1 MAGMFGDRSTI
12 VEKSVRPQAR
22 PEGLTSMFG
31 DRSMVVSSTRPQA
44 RPEQEQTV
52 VEQQRQA
59 VEQTIQQVAQAET
72 ATAPATQALTDVAQ
86 QVDTQQTQTQVPERP
101 ELNFDFLLPDQQ
113 VHEVKSGDTLDA
125 IVSQGDYTLSDLLAI
140 NPQIED
146 PSKLSIGQKVYIP
159 MEGQYAVP
167 YKVSSYTASQS
178 GDILDFISKGE
189 GKYSSSNRGTK
200 NDDIIGATHETMI
213 NGTPLTEATIGDIK
227 QAQREGLFAVGR
239 YQFIPSTLR
248 IVVDQLGIPD
258 DAVFTPELQDRMG
271 LQLLMGSKRPKLAAF
286 LRGED
291 VPVDTAMLEF
301 AKEWASVPD
310 PRTGKSYYGNG
321 NKALHTVE
329 ETKAILESAREVFSK
344 EQ

>member
-1 MAGMFGDRSTI
+1 MANMFGDRSVVI
-12 VEKSVRPQAR
+12 QQSAR
-22 PEGLTSMFG
+22 PKERPVGLTSMFG
-31 DRSMVVSSTRPQA
+31 DRSVLVASKRPQA
-44 RPEQEQTV
+44 RPEQDQTV
-52 VEQQRQA
+52 VSQERQA
-59 VEQTIQQVAQAET
+59 VEQTLQQVTQADT
-72 ATAPATQALTDVAQ
+72 AT
-86 QVDTQQTQTQVPERP
+86 TQTQVPEKP
-101 ELNFDFLLPDQQ
+101 ELNFDFLLPNQQ
-113 VHEVKSGDTLDA
+113 VHEIKSGDTLDA

-167 YKVSSYTASQS
+167 YQVSSYTASQS

-189 GKYSSSNRGTK
+189 GQYTSSNLGTK
-200 NDDIIGATHETMI
+200 NGQIVGSTNETMI

-227 QAQREGLFAVGR
+227 QAQKEGLFAVGR

-310 PRTGKSYYGNG
+310 PRTGESYYGSG
-321 NKALHTVE
+321 NKALHSVE